1 MSCISCIRSCSRCQL
16 QSAPLLLGPP
26 LPAPPPEMGRV
37 GRAGR
42 GMRHQVTR
50 AWPHHS
56 AGLEAPA
63 PLPFP
68 GAWMQRTW
76 WRIPRLWKCQSLGPW
91 MAVETKSPT
100 NSQDGGSQE
109 KSIFIAMPHSLLA
122 ELWMMRTKYNNN
134 MNTCTPLPL
143 RKQN

>member
-68 GAWMQRTW
+68 GAWMQRTR
-76 WRIPRLWKCQSLGPW
+76 WRIPRLWNMPEPGSLDGCGAEISYKLPGRW
-91 MAVETKSPT
+91 LPRKINLYCNA
-100 NSQDGGSQE
+100 SQFVS
-109 KSIFIAMPHSLLA
+109 
-122 ELWMMRTKYNNN
+122 RTVDDADKI
-134 MNTCTPLPL
+134 
-143 RKQN
+143 